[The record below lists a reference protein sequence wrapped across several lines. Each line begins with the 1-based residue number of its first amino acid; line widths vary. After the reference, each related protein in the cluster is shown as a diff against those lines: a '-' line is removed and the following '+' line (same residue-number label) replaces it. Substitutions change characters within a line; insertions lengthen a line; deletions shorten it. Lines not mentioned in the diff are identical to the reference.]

1 MLLFPGHRPQAP
13 GPFFMKY
20 IILGTA
26 GHIDHGKS
34 SLVKALTGVDPD
46 RLKEEKERGITLD
59 LGFASIDLPG
69 GNRLGIVDVPG
80 HEGLIKNMLAGVGGI
95 DIVMLVIAADEG
107 IMPQTREHLA
117 ICDLL
122 HVKKGIIALTK
133 TDMVEKDWLVLVQDE
148 IRDFVKGT
156 FLERAPIV
164 PVSSKTGENLSGL
177 TAELGRMANDVTPKS
192 PNGILRLPIDRVFT
206 MKGFG
211 TVVTGT
217 LLSGTISLEQ
227 EVVVL
232 PRKLQTRVRG
242 IQSHNQTVQRAVAG
256 QRTAVNL
263 QGMEKD
269 QLSRGDAIVSAG
281 FFTPTRTID
290 AKLDLLKQ
298 APRGL
303 KTGARIRF
311 YNTTQEAIGR
321 ITVLGSTEITPGQEA
336 FVQMRFEQPVIVQHG
351 DRYILRFY
359 SPMET
364 LGGGM
369 VLNPH
374 TRRHR
379 QATMK
384 ESLENLQALNE
395 GTIDN
400 KLSLLVAGRGLVG
413 MTEAEAIGVIASDK
427 QEITGSL
434 ASLVQKKIVFRI
446 DTLYVHATHLGTLE
460 KKVMDLVKQYHRD
473 NPLKSGM
480 DKEELK
486 GMLRLRVDAK
496 VLNIAVEGL
505 VKKKQLELDGS
516 KLRAPGFKAAGGKVN
531 DEVKNKIVAA
541 IKKGGTQPPVRE
553 ELPTLFG
560 IADKDARDLL
570 KLLADEGR
578 TVRINDSLHLDRDV
592 VEAIRTD
599 LKRHLE
605 EKKEITMAEFRDL
618 AKTSRK
624 FAVPIMEYF
633 DSQKLTQRVGDKRVL
648 RG

>member
-1 MLLFPGHRPQAP
+1 
-13 GPFFMKY
+13 MKY

-34 SLVKALTGVDPD
+34 SLVKALTGTDPD

-59 LGFASIDLPG
+59 LGFASLDLPS

-122 HVKKGIIALTK
+122 RIKKGLIALTK
-133 TDMVEKDWLVLVQDE
+133 TDMVEKDWLALVQDE
-148 IRDFVKGT
+148 VRDFVKGT
-156 FLERAPIV
+156 FLEKSTIV
-164 PVSSKTGENLSGL
+164 PVSSKTGENLPL
-177 TAELGRMANDVTPKS
+177 LVQELAKLSNEVVPKS
-192 PNGILRLPIDRVFT
+192 SNGILRFPIDRVFT

-211 TVVTGT
+211 TVITGT
-217 LLSGTISLEQ
+217 LLSGTISTEQ
-227 EVVVL
+227 EIEIL
-232 PRKLQTRVRG
+232 PKGIKTKVRG
-242 IQSHNQTVQRAVAG
+242 IQSHNQAVHRSIAG

-263 QGMEKD
+263 QGVEKD
-269 QLSRGDAIVSAG
+269 QLSRGDTIVSAG
-281 FFTPTRTID
+281 FFTPTKTLD
-290 AKLDLLKQ
+290 AKLGLLKQ

-321 ITVLGSTEITPGQEA
+321 ITVLGSNILAPGEEA
-336 FVQMRFEQPVIVQHG
+336 YIQLRLEEPVIVQHG

-374 TRRHR
+374 TRRHKT
-379 QATMK
+379 ATLE
-384 ESLENLQALNE
+384 ESLKNLSTLE
-395 GTIDN
+395 KGPIEET
-400 KLSLLVAGRGLVG
+400 LGLLISGKGLAG
-413 MTEAEAIGVIASDK
+413 MEEAEIIGAVAIDK
-427 QEITGSL
+427 QSILSALTSL
-434 ASLVQKKIVFRI
+434 TQKKTALRV
-446 DTLYVHATHLGTLE
+446 DNLYVHAAHLGLLE
-460 KKVMDLVKQYHRD
+460 KKVLDFIKQYHKD
-473 NPLKSGM
+473 NPLKPGL

-486 GMLRLRVDAK
+486 GMLRMRISVK
-496 VLNIAVEGL
+496 ILNTAIDGL
-505 VKKKQLELDGS
+505 IKKKQIEADGS
-516 KLRAPGFKAAGGKVN
+516 KLKVPGFKAARGAIQ
-531 DEVKNKIVAA
+531 DAVKNKIVEA
-541 IKKGGTQPPVRE
+541 ITKGGTQPPVRD
-553 ELPTLFG
+553 ELPALFG
-560 IADKDARDLL
+560 ITEKDAKDLM

-578 TVRINDSLHLDRDV
+578 TVRINDSLHLDKNILEQV
-592 VEAIRTD
+592 RTD
-599 LKRHLE
+599 LKKYLDD
-605 EKKEITMAEFRDL
+605 KKEISMAEFRDL

-624 FAVPIMEYF
+624 FAVPLMEYF

>member
-1 MLLFPGHRPQAP
+1 
-13 GPFFMKY
+13 MKY

-34 SLVKALTGVDPD
+34 SLVKALTGTDPD

-59 LGFASIDLPG
+59 LGFASLDLPG

-122 HVKKGIIALTK
+122 CVKKGIVVLTK
-133 TDMVEKDWLVLVQDE
+133 IDMVEKDWLSLVQDE
-148 IRDFVKGT
+148 VRNFVNGT
-156 FLERAPIV
+156 FLEKSAIV
-164 PVSSKTGENLSGL
+164 PVSSKTGENLSL
-177 TAELGRMANDVTPKS
+177 LVQALANLSSEVAPKS
-192 PNGILRLPIDRVFT
+192 LNGILRLPIDRVFT

-211 TVVTGT
+211 TVITGT
-217 LLSGTISLEQ
+217 MLSGTISADQ
-227 EVVVL
+227 EIEIL
-232 PRKLQTRVRG
+232 PKGITAKVRG
-242 IQSHNQTVQRAVAG
+242 IQSHNQAVQRSVAG

-263 QGMEKD
+263 QGVEKNE
-269 QLSRGDAIVSAG
+269 LSRGDTIVNTG
-281 FFTPTRTID
+281 YFHPTKTLD
-290 AKLDLLKQ
+290 AKLNLLKQ

-321 ITVLGSTEITPGQEA
+321 ITLLGTNMLAPGEEGY
-336 FVQMRFEQPVIVQHG
+336 VQLRLDQHVIAQHG

-374 TRRHR
+374 TRRHKT
-379 QATMK
+379 ATMP
-384 ESLENLQALNE
+384 ESLKDLGTLNE
-395 GTIDN
+395 GSLEEILGLFISG
-400 KLSLLVAGRGLVG
+400 KGLSGIE
-413 MTEAEAIGVIASDK
+413 EAEIIGTVAADK
-427 QEITGSL
+427 QSILTALSTT
-434 ASLVQKKIVFRI
+434 SQKKMVLRV
-446 DTLYVHATHLGTLE
+446 DNLYVHATHLGALE
-460 KKVMDLVKQYHRD
+460 KKIIDFIHQYHRV
-473 NPLKSGM
+473 NPLKPGL

-486 GMLRLRVDAK
+486 GMLKMRVAAK
-496 VLNIAVEGL
+496 ILNTAIEGL
-505 VKKKQLELDGS
+505 LKKKQIEADGS
-516 KLRAPGFKAAGGKVN
+516 KLKVPGFKAARGAIQ
-531 DEVKNKIVAA
+531 DEVKNKIVEA
-541 IKKGGTQPPVRE
+541 ITKGGTQPPIRE

-560 IADKDARDLL
+560 ITEKDAKDLM
-570 KLLADEGR
+570 KLLAEEGR
-578 TVRINDSLHLDRDV
+578 IVRINDSLHLDKKILEQVR
-592 VEAIRTD
+592 AN
-599 LKRHLE
+599 LKQYLE
-605 EKKEITMAEFRDL
+605 NKKEITMAEFRDL

-624 FAVPIMEYF
+624 FAVPLMEYF